1 MSDAVNSNSPT
12 LIGENLPCLKG
23 KDLPKHEHFRG
34 ISRWK
39 ASAVHLAMSLLLAI
53 GIVLLLLFF
62 WYPGEFFNAAGGK
75 FLVMILV
82 GVDVVLGPLI
92 TLIIFNPK
100 KKSLPFD
107 LAVIAIVQA
116 AALGYG
122 VYTMYLA
129 RPAFVVFSGSQFTV
143 LSAHDVEEKYLK
155 NVSRPE
161 YKTLSLTGPKFV
173 FNDAPKSF
181 PEVSVMMAGIF
192 GAAPQFYVPYSDRAI
207 DAAKD
212 GELLRDLL
220 KRRPET
226 QSEFNSFLRKIG
238 RNSDD
243 VAYFPLVA
251 KAKTIT
257 VLVDA
262 KTGAILGMVPIDPV

>member
-1 MSDAVNSNSPT
+1 MSDAVNSSSPP
-12 LIGENLPCLKG
+12 LIGENLRG
-23 KDLPKHEHFRG
+23 MEGEGLPKHVYFLG

-82 GVDVVLGPLI
+82 GVDVILGPLI
-92 TLIIFNPK
+92 TLVIFNPK

-107 LAVIAIVQA
+107 LAVVATIQA
-116 AALGYG
+116 VALGYG

-129 RPAFVVFSGSQFTV
+129 RPVFVVFSGGQFTV
-143 LSAHDVEEKYLK
+143 LSANDVEEKYLN

-173 FNDAPKSF
+173 FNDAPKSY
-181 PEVSVMMAGIF
+181 PDLSVMMAGIF
-192 GAAPQFYVPYSDRAI
+192 GAAPQFYVPYNEKAI

-212 GELLRDLL
+212 GEPLRELI
-220 KRRPET
+220 KRKPET
-226 QSEFNSFLRKIG
+226 QFQFDNFLKEIG
-238 RNSDD
+238 RNVHD
-243 VAYFPLVA
+243 VVYFPIVA

-257 VLVDA
+257 ALVDV
-262 KTGAILGMVPIDPV
+262 KTGTVLRLVPIDPT